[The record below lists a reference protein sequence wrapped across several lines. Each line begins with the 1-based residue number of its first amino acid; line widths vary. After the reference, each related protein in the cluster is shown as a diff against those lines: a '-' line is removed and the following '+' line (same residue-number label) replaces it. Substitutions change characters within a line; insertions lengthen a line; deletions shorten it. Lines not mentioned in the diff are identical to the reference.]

1 MGFVLIENFPKDLKN
16 RIEMLPF
23 LHYGFAALNLVYIP
37 LGIIGIDLLEWLI
50 SQEEISR
57 LLIETYG
64 TDFSFLL
71 SSVSWLHGFSIAYF
85 IISAGL
91 NVWVAKS
98 LFISR
103 RYKWIKQI
111 EWLNIGLIP
120 LGTALA
126 ILSLSVIK
134 RIELL
139 EAKEDRG

>member
-1 MGFVLIENFPKDLKN
+1 MGFVLIENLPKDFQTRL
-16 RIEMLPF
+16 EMLPF

-37 LGIIGIDLLEWLI
+37 LGIIGIDLFEWLI
-50 SQEEISR
+50 SQEEVSR
-57 LLIETYG
+57 LLIEAYG

-71 SSVSWLHGFSIAYF
+71 SSVSWLHGFSIVYF

-98 LFISR
+98 LFIPK
-103 RYKWIKQI
+103 RYKWIKQV

-134 RIELL
+134 RVELL
-139 EAKEDRG
+139 EAKEECG